1 MSQSDHMFNPTDCQ
15 MFTLCLMHLTHILEN
30 AFMFHYLYANTSAFN
45 HLFEP
50 HATLSKILPNICT
63 SFSTSST
70 FTPSYS
76 CLVPHNPRLVYIII
90 QYGYMTLCFLNSSH
104 GPALSFQREV
114 NTKELE
120 FLSPHCICFTFS
132 SFHSLKFSE
141 LKCKVSEF
149 PVHRMKTL
157 ALLEDA
163 RNEDMPLGIFLI
175 WLNGSTFKHPFL
187 YSHSFLKISSSLLSG
202 IFYTGFCI

>member
-90 QYGYMTLCFLNSSH
+90 QYGYYDPL
-104 GPALSFQREV
+104 LS
-114 NTKELE
+114 E
-120 FLSPHCICFTFS
+120 FFS
-132 SFHSLKFSE
+132 WACPEFSE
-141 LKCKVSEF
+141 RSEYERAWV
-149 PVHRMKTL
+149 PLSTL
-157 ALLEDA
+157 HLFHFLLFSLAEVLWA
-163 RNEDMPLGIFLI
+163 QVQGFWVP
-175 WLNGSTFKHPFL
+175 
-187 YSHSFLKISSSLLSG
+187 SS
-202 IFYTGFCI
+202 